1 LLLHS
6 FPTRRSS
13 DLYWCWSPWRTN
25 RCARNARRP
34 PMRRP
39 PHNPG
44 VLPDGIDQRRG
55 GRHPGRIRRVA
66 DPAAAHLPGH
76 HGADAGVLCRQPVH
90 LRHGAPDGRA
100 AAHHRRRGGAR
111 SGRDGR
117 SAAAGPGVDRH
128 RDRLRHHRAVP
139 GRAARLAGAHRDRPC
154 RRQGVRILIDWLQ
167 HAPIYPIAVPLVAGA
182 AMLLLSDSQRGVR
195 AGIAVASCLAQ
206 LAAAIALLALA
217 AGAGGHWPNGV
228 GVYLPGD
235 WPAPFGI
242 VLVVDRLAA
251 IMLGLTAVLG
261 LASLIYSLARWDRL
275 GVHFHSLFQF
285 LLMGLNGAFLTGDL
299 FNLFVFFEVLLAAS
313 YGLLLHG
320 SGVARVSAGLQYI
333 AVNLVASFLLLISI
347 ALIYGV
353 TGTLNLADLA
363 VRAGTLAG
371 SERLLFEAGA
381 AVLGVA
387 FLVKAGAWPLN
398 FWLVRGYGSASAP
411 VAAVFSIMT
420 KVGIYALLR
429 IGSLLLPTGA
439 PAAFSLDWM
448 FAAGLATLVFGAIGL
463 LATQQLEQLVGY
475 CVIVS
480 AGTLLTALG
489 MPGVTLTGPALFY
502 LLSSVLATGAFFM
515 LVELVER
522 TRTFGANVLAVT
534 MDMFDLD
541 DPETPNR
548 SDDVVGVAIP
558 AAMAFLGLA
567 FVSCALLVTGL
578 PPLSG

>member
-1 LLLHS
+1 
-6 FPTRRSS
+6 
-13 DLYWCWSPWRTN
+13 
-25 RCARNARRP
+25 
-34 PMRRP
+34 M
-39 PHNPG
+39 
-44 VLPDGIDQRRG
+44 
-55 GRHPGRIRRVA
+55 
-66 DPAAAHLPGH
+66 
-76 HGADAGVLCRQPVH
+76 
-90 LRHGAPDGRA
+90 
-100 AAHHRRRGGAR
+100 
-111 SGRDGR
+111 
-117 SAAAGPGVDRH
+117 
-128 RDRLRHHRAVP
+128 
-139 GRAARLAGAHRDRPC
+139 
-154 RRQGVRILIDWLQ
+154 IDWLQ
-167 HAPIYPIAVPLVAGA
+167 HLPIYPITVPLIAGA
-182 AMLLLSDSQRGVR
+182 LMLLLPDTQRKTR
-195 AGIAVASCLAQ
+195 AGIGLLSSLLQ
-206 LAAAIALLALA
+206 LASAIALLSLA
-217 AGAGGHWPNGV
+217 AGAGGIWPDGI

-251 IMLGLTAVLG
+251 VMLALTAVLG
-261 LASLIYSLARWDRL
+261 LAALIYSLARWDRA
-275 GVHFHSLFQF
+275 GVHFHSLYQF

-313 YGLLLHG
+313 YGLMLHG
-320 SGVARVSAGLQYI
+320 SGIARVTAGLQYI

-363 VRAGTLAG
+363 LRAGTLTG
-371 SERLLFEAGA
+371 GERSLFEAGA
-381 AVLGVA
+381 AILGVA

-398 FWLVRGYGSASAP
+398 FWLVKGYGSAAAP
-411 VAAVFSIMT
+411 VAALFSIMT

-448 FAAGLATLVFGAIGL
+448 FAAGLATLVFGGLGL
-463 LATQQLEQLVGY
+463 LANQQLEKLTGY

-502 LLSSVLATGAFFM
+502 LISSVLATGALFM
-515 LVELVER
+515 LVELIER
-522 TRTFGANVLAVT
+522 TRSFGANVLAVT
-534 MDMFDLD
+534 MDLFDLD
-541 DPETPNR
+541 DPSTPNR

-578 PPLSG
+578 PPLSGFVAKFSLLSAAVTAANTPSVALDAWVLVALVLLSGLAGLIALGRVGIRIFWSSDDRVTPRLRLMEAGPVAVLLLLCVVLAAGAGPVSAYLDAAAQSLDRPATYVNAVLAKQPARALSEGL

>member
-1 LLLHS
+1 
-6 FPTRRSS
+6 
-13 DLYWCWSPWRTN
+13 
-25 RCARNARRP
+25 
-34 PMRRP
+34 
-39 PHNPG
+39 
-44 VLPDGIDQRRG
+44 
-55 GRHPGRIRRVA
+55 
-66 DPAAAHLPGH
+66 
-76 HGADAGVLCRQPVH
+76 
-90 LRHGAPDGRA
+90 
-100 AAHHRRRGGAR
+100 
-111 SGRDGR
+111 
-117 SAAAGPGVDRH
+117 
-128 RDRLRHHRAVP
+128 
-139 GRAARLAGAHRDRPC
+139 
-154 RRQGVRILIDWLQ
+154 LIDWLQ
-167 HAPIYPIAVPLVAGA
+167 HAPMYPIAVPLLAGA
-182 AMLLLSDSQRGVR
+182 AMLLLGDSRRGVR
-195 AGIAVASCLAQ
+195 AGIAVASGLAQ
-206 LAAAIALLALA
+206 LAAAVALLALA
-217 AGAGGHWPNGV
+217 AGAGGHWPSGV

-242 VLVVDRLAA
+242 VLVVDRLSA
-251 IMLGLTAVLG
+251 IMLALNAVLG
-261 LASLIYSLARWDRL
+261 LAALIYALARWDRL
-275 GVHFHSLFQF
+275 GVHFHPLFQF

-320 SGVARVSAGLQYI
+320 SGVARVGAGLHYI

-363 VRAGTLAG
+363 VRAGTLHG

-381 AVLGVA
+381 AVLGLA

-448 FAAGLATLVFGAIGL
+448 FAAGLATLVFGAVGL
-463 LATQQLEQLVGY
+463 LATQQLEQMVGY
-475 CVIVS
+475 CVIIS

-502 LLSSVLATGAFFM
+502 LLSSVLTTGAFFL

-578 PPLSG
+578 PPLSGFVAKFSLLSAAVSAANASAQPADAWILVAAVLVSGLAGIVAFGRAGIRIFWSADERSTPRLRISEAGPVAVLILLCVGLAAGAGPVSTYLDEAARTLDQPALYIDAVLSADTARTLEAR

>member
-1 LLLHS
+1 
-6 FPTRRSS
+6 
-13 DLYWCWSPWRTN
+13 
-25 RCARNARRP
+25 
-34 PMRRP
+34 M
-39 PHNPG
+39 
-44 VLPDGIDQRRG
+44 
-55 GRHPGRIRRVA
+55 
-66 DPAAAHLPGH
+66 
-76 HGADAGVLCRQPVH
+76 
-90 LRHGAPDGRA
+90 
-100 AAHHRRRGGAR
+100 
-111 SGRDGR
+111 
-117 SAAAGPGVDRH
+117 
-128 RDRLRHHRAVP
+128 
-139 GRAARLAGAHRDRPC
+139 
-154 RRQGVRILIDWLQ
+154 IDWLQ

-463 LATQQLEQLVGY
+463 LASQQLEQLVGY

-578 PPLSG
+578 PPLSGFVAKFSLLSAAVTAANSSTQPADAWILVAAVLVSGLAGIVAFGRTGIRIFWSTDERTTPRLRLSEAGPVAVLILLCIALAAGAGPVSAYLDEAARSLDQPAQYIDAVLSADTVRTLGGQ

>member
-1 LLLHS
+1 
-6 FPTRRSS
+6 
-13 DLYWCWSPWRTN
+13 
-25 RCARNARRP
+25 
-34 PMRRP
+34 M
-39 PHNPG
+39 
-44 VLPDGIDQRRG
+44 
-55 GRHPGRIRRVA
+55 
-66 DPAAAHLPGH
+66 
-76 HGADAGVLCRQPVH
+76 
-90 LRHGAPDGRA
+90 
-100 AAHHRRRGGAR
+100 
-111 SGRDGR
+111 
-117 SAAAGPGVDRH
+117 
-128 RDRLRHHRAVP
+128 
-139 GRAARLAGAHRDRPC
+139 
-154 RRQGVRILIDWLQ
+154 IDWLQ
-167 HAPIYPIAVPLVAGA
+167 HAPIYPIAVPLIAGA
-182 AMLLLSDSQRGVR
+182 AMLLLGDTNRGVR
-195 AGIAVASCLAQ
+195 AALALAAVLGQ
-206 LAAAIALLALA
+206 LAAAITLLALA

-275 GVHFHSLFQF
+275 GVHFHPLFQF

-313 YGLLLHG
+313 YGLMLHG

-363 VRAGTLAG
+363 VRAGTLSG
-371 SERLLFEAGA
+371 SDRLLFEAGA

-411 VAAVFSIMT
+411 VAALFSIMT

-448 FAAGLATLVFGAIGL
+448 FAAGLATLIFGAIGL
-463 LATQQLEQLVGY
+463 LATQQLEQMVGY
-475 CVIVS
+475 CVIIS

-502 LLSSVLATGAFFM
+502 LLSSVLTTGAFFM
-515 LVELVER
+515 LVELIER

-578 PPLSG
+578 PPLSGFVAKFSLLSAAVTAANDSAQPADAWILVAAVLVSGLAGIVAFGRAGMRIFWSSDERSTPRLRISEAGPVAVMILLCVGLVAGAGPVSAYLDDAARTLDQPALYIDAVLSANTVRTLGGQ

>member
-1 LLLHS
+1 MI
-6 FPTRRSS
+6 
-13 DLYWCWSPWRTN
+13 DL
-25 RCARNARRP
+25 
-34 PMRRP
+34 
-39 PHNPG
+39 
-44 VLPDGIDQRRG
+44 
-55 GRHPGRIRRVA
+55 
-66 DPAAAHLPGH
+66 
-76 HGADAGVLCRQPVH
+76 
-90 LRHGAPDGRA
+90 
-100 AAHHRRRGGAR
+100 
-111 SGRDGR
+111 
-117 SAAAGPGVDRH
+117 
-128 RDRLRHHRAVP
+128 
-139 GRAARLAGAHRDRPC
+139 
-154 RRQGVRILIDWLQ
+154 LQ

-182 AMLLLSDSQRGVR
+182 AMLLLADTSRNAR
-195 AGIAVASCLAQ
+195 AAIAVVSSLAQ
-206 LAAAIALLALA
+206 LAAAVVLLALA
-217 AGAGGHWPNGV
+217 AGAWGYWPNEI

-251 IMLGLTAVLG
+251 IMLALNAVLG
-261 LASLIYSLARWDRL
+261 LMALIYSLARWDRL
-275 GVHFHSLFQF
+275 GVHFHPLFQF

-320 SGVARVSAGLQYI
+320 SGVARVSAGLHYI
-333 AVNLVASFLLLISI
+333 VVNLVASFLLLISI

-353 TGTLNLADLA
+353 TGTLNMADLA
-363 VRAGTLAG
+363 VRAGTLDG

-381 AVLGVA
+381 AVLGLA

-398 FWLVRGYGSASAP
+398 LWLVRGYGSASAP

-439 PAAFSLDWM
+439 PAAFSLEWM

-463 LATQQLEQLVGY
+463 LATQQLEQMVSY
-475 CVIVS
+475 CVIIS

-502 LLSSVLATGAFFM
+502 LLSSVLTTGAFFL

-578 PPLSG
+578 PPLSGFVAKFSLLSAAVTAANESAQPADAWILVAAVLASGLAGIVAFGRAGMRVFWSADERTTPRLRVIEAGPVAVLILLCVALAAGAGPVSAYLDEAARSLDQPAQYIDAVLSADTVRSLEGK

>member
-1 LLLHS
+1 
-6 FPTRRSS
+6 
-13 DLYWCWSPWRTN
+13 
-25 RCARNARRP
+25 
-34 PMRRP
+34 
-39 PHNPG
+39 
-44 VLPDGIDQRRG
+44 
-55 GRHPGRIRRVA
+55 
-66 DPAAAHLPGH
+66 
-76 HGADAGVLCRQPVH
+76 
-90 LRHGAPDGRA
+90 
-100 AAHHRRRGGAR
+100 
-111 SGRDGR
+111 
-117 SAAAGPGVDRH
+117 
-128 RDRLRHHRAVP
+128 
-139 GRAARLAGAHRDRPC
+139 
-154 RRQGVRILIDWLQ
+154 LIDWLQ

-578 PPLSG
+578 PPLSGFVAKFSLLSAAVTAANSSTQPADAWILVAAVLVSGLAGIVAFGRTGIRIFWSTDERTTPRLRLSEAGPVAVLILLCIALAAGAGPVSAYLDEAARSLDQPAQYIDAVLSADTVRTLGGQ

>member
-1 LLLHS
+1 MNFWLQHL
-6 FPTRRSS
+6 P
-13 DLYWCWSPWRTN
+13 
-25 RCARNARRP
+25 
-34 PMRRP
+34 
-39 PHNPG
+39 
-44 VLPDGIDQRRG
+44 VLPIII
-55 GRHPGRIRRVA
+55 P
-66 DPAAAHLPGH
+66 L
-76 HGADAGVLCRQPVH
+76 
-90 LRHGAPDGRA
+90 
-100 AAHHRRRGGAR
+100 
-111 SGRDGR
+111 
-117 SAAAGPGVDRH
+117 
-128 RDRLRHHRAVP
+128 
-139 GRAARLAGAHRDRPC
+139 LAGA
-154 RRQGVRILIDWLQ
+154 G
-167 HAPIYPIAVPLVAGA
+167 
-182 AMLLLSDSQRGVR
+182 MLLLADTRRYTRG
-195 AGIAVASCLAQ
+195 AIAALSTLAQ
-206 LAAAIALLALA
+206 LAAAIALLAV
-217 AGAGGHWPNGV
+217 AGGAVPGVWPDGV
-228 GVYLPGD
+228 GVYLVGD

-251 IMLGLTAVLG
+251 VMLTLTAVLG
-261 LASLIYSLARWDRL
+261 LASLVYALARWDRA

-363 VRAGTLAG
+363 QRAGHLAG
-371 SERLLFEAGA
+371 ADRMLFEAGA
-381 AVLGVA
+381 AILGVA

-398 FWLVRGYGSASAP
+398 FWLVKGYGSAGAP
-411 VAAVFSIMT
+411 IAAMFSIMT

-429 IGSLLLPTGA
+429 IGSLLLPSGA

-448 FAAGLATLVFGAIGL
+448 FAAGLATLLFGGLGL
-463 LATQQLEQLVGY
+463 LATQQLEKMVGY

-502 LLSSVLATGAFFM
+502 LISSVLTTGAFFM
-515 LVELVER
+515 LAELIER
-522 TRTFGANVLAVT
+522 TRSFGANVLAVT
-534 MDMFDLD
+534 LDAFDLD
-541 DPETPNR
+541 DPTSVNR

-567 FVSCALLVTGL
+567 FISCALLVTGL
-578 PPLSG
+578 PPLSGFVAKLSLLSAAVSAANESALPMDAWILVAAVLVSGLAGLIGLGRTGIRVFWASDDRSTPRLRVIEAGPVAVLLLLCVGLAAGAGPVSAYLDDAARSLDQPKSYIEAVMSAQTVRSLKGGS

>member
-1 LLLHS
+1 
-6 FPTRRSS
+6 
-13 DLYWCWSPWRTN
+13 
-25 RCARNARRP
+25 
-34 PMRRP
+34 
-39 PHNPG
+39 
-44 VLPDGIDQRRG
+44 
-55 GRHPGRIRRVA
+55 
-66 DPAAAHLPGH
+66 
-76 HGADAGVLCRQPVH
+76 
-90 LRHGAPDGRA
+90 
-100 AAHHRRRGGAR
+100 
-111 SGRDGR
+111 
-117 SAAAGPGVDRH
+117 
-128 RDRLRHHRAVP
+128 
-139 GRAARLAGAHRDRPC
+139 
-154 RRQGVRILIDWLQ
+154 
-167 HAPIYPIAVPLVAGA
+167 PIAVPLLAGA
-182 AMLLLSDSQRGVR
+182 AMLLLGDSRRGVR
-195 AGIAVASCLAQ
+195 AGIAVASGLAQ
-206 LAAAIALLALA
+206 LAAAVALLALA
-217 AGAGGHWPNGV
+217 AGAGGHWPSGV

-242 VLVVDRLAA
+242 VLVVDRLSA
-251 IMLGLTAVLG
+251 IMLALNAVLG
-261 LASLIYSLARWDRL
+261 LAALIYALARWDRL
-275 GVHFHSLFQF
+275 GVHFHPLFQF

-320 SGVARVSAGLQYI
+320 SGVARVSAGLHYI
-333 AVNLVASFLLLISI
+333 VVNLVASFLLLISI

-353 TGTLNLADLA
+353 TGTLNMADLA
-363 VRAGTLAG
+363 VRAGTLDG

-381 AVLGVA
+381 AVLGLA

-398 FWLVRGYGSASAP
+398 LWLVRGYGSASAP

-439 PAAFSLDWM
+439 PAAFSLEWM

-463 LATQQLEQLVGY
+463 LATQQLEQMVSY
-475 CVIVS
+475 CVIIS

-502 LLSSVLATGAFFM
+502 LLSSVLTTGAFFL

-578 PPLSG
+578 PPLSGFVAKFSLLSAAVTAANESAQPADAWILVAAVLASGLAGIVAFGRAGMRVFWRADERTTPRPPVIEAGPVAVLILLCVALAAGAGPVSAYLDEAARSLDQPAQYIDAVLSADTVRSLEGK

>member
-1 LLLHS
+1 
-6 FPTRRSS
+6 
-13 DLYWCWSPWRTN
+13 
-25 RCARNARRP
+25 
-34 PMRRP
+34 M
-39 PHNPG
+39 
-44 VLPDGIDQRRG
+44 
-55 GRHPGRIRRVA
+55 
-66 DPAAAHLPGH
+66 
-76 HGADAGVLCRQPVH
+76 
-90 LRHGAPDGRA
+90 
-100 AAHHRRRGGAR
+100 
-111 SGRDGR
+111 
-117 SAAAGPGVDRH
+117 
-128 RDRLRHHRAVP
+128 
-139 GRAARLAGAHRDRPC
+139 
-154 RRQGVRILIDWLQ
+154 IDWLQ

-578 PPLSG
+578 PPLSGFVAKFSLLSAAVTAANSSTQPADAWILVAAVLVSGLAGIVAFGRTGIRIFWSTDERTTPRLRLSEAGPVAVLILLCIALAAGAGPVSAYLDEAARSLDQPAQYIDAVLSADTVRTLGGQ

>member
-1 LLLHS
+1 MIGL
-6 FPTRRSS
+6 
-13 DLYWCWSPWRTN
+13 
-25 RCARNARRP
+25 
-34 PMRRP
+34 
-39 PHNPG
+39 
-44 VLPDGIDQRRG
+44 
-55 GRHPGRIRRVA
+55 
-66 DPAAAHLPGH
+66 
-76 HGADAGVLCRQPVH
+76 
-90 LRHGAPDGRA
+90 
-100 AAHHRRRGGAR
+100 
-111 SGRDGR
+111 
-117 SAAAGPGVDRH
+117 
-128 RDRLRHHRAVP
+128 
-139 GRAARLAGAHRDRPC
+139 
-154 RRQGVRILIDWLQ
+154 LQ

-182 AMLLLSDSQRGVR
+182 AMLLLADTSRNAR
-195 AGIAVASCLAQ
+195 AAIAVVSSLAQ
-206 LAAAIALLALA
+206 LAAAVVLLALA
-217 AGAGGHWPNGV
+217 AGAWGYWPNEI

-251 IMLGLTAVLG
+251 IMLALNAVLG
-261 LASLIYSLARWDRL
+261 LMALIYSLARWDRL
-275 GVHFHSLFQF
+275 GVHFHPLFQF

-320 SGVARVSAGLQYI
+320 SGVARVSAGLHYI
-333 AVNLVASFLLLISI
+333 VVNLVASFLLLISI

-353 TGTLNLADLA
+353 TGTLNMADLA
-363 VRAGTLAG
+363 VRAGTLDG

-381 AVLGVA
+381 AVLGLA

-398 FWLVRGYGSASAP
+398 LWLVRGYGSASAP

-439 PAAFSLDWM
+439 PAAFSLEWM

-463 LATQQLEQLVGY
+463 LATQQLEQMVSY
-475 CVIVS
+475 CVIIS

-502 LLSSVLATGAFFM
+502 LLSSVLTTGAFFL

-578 PPLSG
+578 PPLSGFVAKFSLLSAAVTAANESAQPADAWILVAAVLASGLAGIVAFGRAGMRVFWSADERTTPRLRVIEAGPVAVLILLCVALAAGAGPVSAYLDEAARSLDQPAQYIDAVLSADTVRSLEGK

>member
-1 LLLHS
+1 MI
-6 FPTRRSS
+6 
-13 DLYWCWSPWRTN
+13 DL
-25 RCARNARRP
+25 
-34 PMRRP
+34 
-39 PHNPG
+39 
-44 VLPDGIDQRRG
+44 
-55 GRHPGRIRRVA
+55 
-66 DPAAAHLPGH
+66 
-76 HGADAGVLCRQPVH
+76 
-90 LRHGAPDGRA
+90 
-100 AAHHRRRGGAR
+100 
-111 SGRDGR
+111 
-117 SAAAGPGVDRH
+117 
-128 RDRLRHHRAVP
+128 
-139 GRAARLAGAHRDRPC
+139 
-154 RRQGVRILIDWLQ
+154 LQ

-182 AMLLLSDSQRGVR
+182 AMLLLADTSRNAR
-195 AGIAVASCLAQ
+195 AAIAVVSSLAQ
-206 LAAAIALLALA
+206 LAAAVVLLALA
-217 AGAGGHWPNGV
+217 AGAWGYWPNEI

-251 IMLGLTAVLG
+251 IMLALNAVLG
-261 LASLIYSLARWDRL
+261 LMALIYSLARWDRL
-275 GVHFHSLFQF
+275 GVHFHPLFQF

-320 SGVARVSAGLQYI
+320 SGVARVSAGLHYI
-333 AVNLVASFLLLISI
+333 VVNLVASFLLLISI

-363 VRAGTLAG
+363 VRAGTLDG

-381 AVLGVA
+381 AVLGLA

-398 FWLVRGYGSASAP
+398 LWLVRGYGSASAP

-439 PAAFSLDWM
+439 PAAFSLEWM

-463 LATQQLEQLVGY
+463 LATQQLEQMVSY
-475 CVIVS
+475 CVIIS

-502 LLSSVLATGAFFM
+502 LLSSVLTTGAFFL

-578 PPLSG
+578 PPLSGFVAKFSLLSAAVTAANESAQPADAWILVAAVLASGLAGIVAFGRAGIRVFWSADERTTPRLRVIEAGPVAVLILLCVALAAGAGPVSAYLDDAARSLDQPAQYIDAVLSADTVRSLEGK